1 MLTTNR
7 IVQHTGTSTASNT
20 RTVRPVI
27 AKLNTDSQQQQ
38 KTATKMRNSP
48 SLLIL
53 VSLLGLASITIIEA
67 WISTMSSTGQSSI
80 VSSSTIKI
88 SRVPSRWT
96 TTRRSSLV
104 TILHAAEGGSS
115 NTRKQKSAT
124 SDMLNFIEDPVESK
138 DMVGDAA
145 QTHGIPPEQDDLA
158 PLVKC
163 IVKAA
168 DGRKADDIVALRVSR
183 ISTVTSFVVFVSG
196 NSRPQ
201 NQAIAAAIQGDVRD
215 HSGQLPGSTGVPE
228 GTADSGW
235 MVLDYGSVMVH
246 IMTPKSRLFYNVEGS
261 WRDKGGEE
269 MDLTDVIM
277 PNVPVGTSSVGNQN
291 GAAASATQGPG
302 RMEDLS
308 EEEDPFWS

>member
-1 MLTTNR
+1 
-7 IVQHTGTSTASNT
+7 
-20 RTVRPVI
+20 
-27 AKLNTDSQQQQ
+27 
-38 KTATKMRNSP
+38 
-48 SLLIL
+48 
-53 VSLLGLASITIIEA
+53 
-67 WISTMSSTGQSSI
+67 MSSTGQSSI